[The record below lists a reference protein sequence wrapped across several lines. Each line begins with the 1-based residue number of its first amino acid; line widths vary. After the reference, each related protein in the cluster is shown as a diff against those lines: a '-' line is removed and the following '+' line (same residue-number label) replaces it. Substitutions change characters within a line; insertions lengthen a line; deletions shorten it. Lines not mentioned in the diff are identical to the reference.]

1 MLNIDKNLGVL
12 KLDKKII
19 FSREKGIIDNTF
31 SLNFQ
36 IIVENNIIINLF
48 EIMNLINKKGYQ
60 SQSGNYSIE
69 KINEKYIL
77 KIKESDSKY
86 NLDELLIQLFNQIK
100 EQINDK
106 NNLQIDKMI
115 LIDDDTP
122 LEIRLIIQQASLIN
136 GIEIINIIDTNKALR
151 FYINL
156 FKPNQDEFISIII
169 KYNKHID
176 IAIYTDDPIRKLFKS
191 YQEIPNDL
199 EELKDLK
206 IGKEGF
212 IVLEKLDKNEIFIKI
227 KEYLSNLINNEMGN
241 QEFKNIE
248 KIYIFEGNNLESL
261 NQEIFFGAFNSLNFE
276 KTQECTALFKIIDNN
291 EPNDNKRINEII
303 IENYKY
309 NLEKK
314 EIPIL
319 LDLLL
324 PFKGCF
330 YTPIIITLSGKKF
343 SNFVIITVYFNQ
355 INYYYI
361 SLSQKYC
368 NSLELIFYKTFPEE
382 IFSSKNYK
390 NIQLEE
396 NFEDNEYFKR
406 LCLININR
414 EEINLNLIPDECID
428 TLNSKYKNCTIII
441 GEKLN
446 ILSFYNK
453 TTYIKKS
460 MKRNL
465 YDYIEYANELS
476 SRSSLKEIELCK
488 NKLNKMYFDV
498 KYNKAF
504 FDNYID
510 KGYDND
516 KFDKILFYI
525 AYGKFMLF
533 KTIFVEETN
542 NGEKFNYNE
551 NTVNTFIKLM
561 KNLEKFY
568 EKCKNL
574 IKNDELLI
582 SKLFF
587 SASIAIYDYLNSKE
601 YLDLEIDLF
610 ELIDFKEKGTIYNA
624 AYENNLELIL
634 NLNKESF
641 LYPIFLQFNSGFK
654 LYEDISTCMISKL
667 TLQQIKLDL
676 IKSLDHYGIRI
687 FFYSE
692 YNATTNLFTNITM
705 YNECKNFG
713 KKLDTNELLSS
724 NDNNFHKR
732 TTISFLQKHE
742 RFCHLKKIFNKNEL
756 EYLNSPRGYIDF
768 LDNQLKIL
776 SLKNNENKGEIG
788 ETFEYFIT
796 NGQRALISKLYLF
809 KGNSYNFQNLFR
821 IDILLEKTNE
831 KLINILK
838 DIPIFPEV
846 EELNEENDQEDI
858 IKNDMFNTS
867 NKYKI
872 PKTKKDKVKDK
883 KDIKIDKY
891 IEEKNEIINVN
902 TFRKYTFPINTI
914 YKYKYNYFSHKLEI
928 DE

>member
-86 NLDELLIQLFNQIK
+86 NLDELFIQLFKLIK

-206 IGKEGF
+206 IEKEGF

-248 KIYIFEGNNLESL
+248 KIYIFEGNNLETL
-261 NQEIFFGAFNSLNFE
+261 NQEIFLGAFNSLNFE

-291 EPNDNKRINEII
+291 EQNDNKKINEII
-303 IENYKY
+303 IENCKY

-330 YTPIIITLSGKKF
+330 YSTIIITLSGKMF
-343 SNFVIITVYFNQ
+343 SNFVMITVYFNQ

-382 IFSSKNYK
+382 IFNSKNYK

-428 TLNSKYKNCTIII
+428 TLNSEYKDCTIII

-446 ILSFYNK
+446 ILSFYKKN
-453 TTYIKKS
+453 TYIKKS
-460 MKRNL
+460 MKKNL
-465 YDYIEYANELS
+465 YEYIKYTNELS
-476 SRSSLKEIELCK
+476 SRSTLKEIESYK

-510 KGYDND
+510 KGYDNNR
-516 KFDKILFYI
+516 FDKILFYI

-542 NGEKFNYNE
+542 NGAKFNYNE

-667 TLQQIKLDL
+667 ILQQIKLDL

-692 YNATTNLFTNITM
+692 YSATTNLFTNITM